1 MYALRVVERDPRD
14 MTREDVVNVVAR
26 QPVRIRVSTR
36 RMFDAVAQLMLEVQR
51 YRHYSVWIDLS
62 IAFYG
67 DFERSFDMYLFA
79 SARIP
84 FGPYVQL
91 TSDILRRHSANISGL
106 ELDGEFDV
114 AVLDV
119 SHLRPHADMRY
130 RGSRPPTAIR
140 ADRLGLVA
148 MTLDPEDGRCR
159 PSTIFARAVHE
170 LRLLCR
176 CDEID
181 LLPTI
186 RNIEGVG
193 KFAAW
198 GFDRC
203 DAEAI
208 VRAPQFTHVELPARV
223 VTSDMRALRAA
234 LDRADVGEY
243 VAIGS
248 IEVDASSPFF
258 QILRLSVTSLE
269 IELMPPGTE
278 LSITRTST
286 TCTLRLDGS
295 YYARARS
302 DLFSGEYSWPRLVE
316 ADFDHP
322 IGRAPLPSTLDRR
335 YQLFGVPALRYVGI
349 SNVRPFPVSSFFAMP
364 STISSVGGDAVFSAV
379 PPFPRLMWREASEHP
394 GRAIQAFLT
403 AVETSPARGLAR
415 LREQDP
421 RPYLLYVM
429 RLLTDDEYMRVV
441 FGERWE
447 DSIVATARSTRS
459 TR

>member
-14 MTREDVVNVVAR
+14 MTREDVAAVVAR

-51 YRHYSVWIDLS
+51 YRHYSIWIDLS

-67 DFERSFDMYLFA
+67 DFERSFEMYLFA

-106 ELDGEFDV
+106 QLDGEFDV

-119 SHLRPHADMRY
+119 SHLRPDADLRY
-130 RGSRPPTAIR
+130 RGSRPPTTIR
-140 ADRLGLVA
+140 ADRLELIA

-159 PSTIFARAVHE
+159 PSTIFARIVYE

-186 RNIEGVG
+186 RNIERVS
-193 KFAAW
+193 
-198 GFDRC
+198 
-203 DAEAI
+203 
-208 VRAPQFTHVELPARV
+208 QFTHVELPARV

-459 TR
+459 TRSTR